1 MAADVLFSGVAD
13 AQVSSDL
20 REYLAG
26 YGCNGAL
33 TAAVV
38 AAGDALRNYAADA
51 TVRRG
56 AEGPVGLFLAALPVW
71 LMGGCEMA
79 DGKGTAR
86 VRRSR
91 PAQIIGSQRTQN
103 MGWQRNRVNV
113 ALPLSMIKAVEPAAM
128 RAGDWISLAGLVV
141 SAIGFSVV
149 IRELIR
155 IAHASEA
162 SRVSHR
168 VSQGKADSLAG
179 GSSSPDTGRRISRT

>member
-1 MAADVLFSGVAD
+1 
-13 AQVSSDL
+13 
-20 REYLAG
+20 
-26 YGCNGAL
+26 
-33 TAAVV
+33 
-38 AAGDALRNYAADA
+38 
-51 TVRRG
+51 
-56 AEGPVGLFLAALPVW
+56 
-71 LMGGCEMA
+71 MA

-86 VRRSR
+86 ARRSR

-113 ALPLSMIKAVEPAAM
+113 ALPLSMIRAEEPVTM

-162 SRVSHR
+162 GQVGRRVSPE
-168 VSQGKADSLAG
+168 KADSLAG
-179 GSSSPDTGRRISRT
+179 GSSSPDTEGRISRT